1 MNLEVKNIK
10 IEQMVRAVKPANSV
24 SFTSEIFDVGQS
36 TIHRLIN
43 NSGIPVIEI
52 GERKLVPGWFI
63 LEKLFVVRIF
73 GTISYLNAA
82 SI

>member
-1 MNLEVKNIK
+1 MNLEVKNTK

-63 LEKLFVVRIF
+63 LEKLQIPGWARNRLI
-73 GTISYLNAA
+73 TR
-82 SI
+82 

>member
-1 MNLEVKNIK
+1 EVKNIK
-10 IEQMVRAVKPANSV
+10 IEKMVKAVKPANSV

-63 LEKLFVVRIF
+63 LEKLQIP
-73 GTISYLNAA
+73 GWIQDKLNGPDYMR
-82 SI
+82 